1 MTLADVF
8 LAAGD
13 RERARMLLGQALD
26 LLVEHGRRVAVD
38 AGRRLA
44 ELLEEDGDTAGALEV
59 LKRATHADATARV

>member
-44 ELLEEDGDTAGALEV
+44 DLLEAEGDTAGALEV
-59 LKRATHADATARV
+59 LKRATAASSSVTV